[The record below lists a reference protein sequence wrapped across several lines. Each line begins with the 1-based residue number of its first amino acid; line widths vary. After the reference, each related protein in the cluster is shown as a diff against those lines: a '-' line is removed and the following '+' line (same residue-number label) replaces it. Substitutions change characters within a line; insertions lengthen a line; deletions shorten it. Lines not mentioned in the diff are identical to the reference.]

1 MGSPLTFTQFAR
13 ELNSVISTKDRLLV
27 AVSGG
32 MDSVALLHLTY
43 QLQSAHDVYAVHVNH
58 GLRDPSDSEE
68 LFVHSLCES
77 MDIPLAIHGAEDN
90 RRQGESME
98 MWGRRIRHTAFESAQ
113 KEFNCNWILT
123 GHHAND
129 NVETILM
136 HLEDGCGI
144 EGLRGIPVQN
154 GKILRPLLPFSRK
167 DIFDYVQVNGLFY
180 VEDESNRDTSIR
192 RNHIRHNI
200 VTPWESQV
208 PTLISRFNQL
218 ADKATRAVQRMN
230 EVIGSLPEKEK
241 SGKSQLII
249 DDDVIK
255 IFSGNQKV
263 RLFKKLIGETETAWR
278 RHHWTSLERWIT
290 TAKTGSIFQVNG
302 KWFILRDRN
311 QWLLKKK
318 TLGHDG
324 YRLTINHVSKFTK
337 PSERTKEII
346 DGSSIKDKNI
356 QLRKWKAGDQF
367 QPLGMDGTKKVSDL
381 LIDEKVD
388 RFTKENQLVVTA
400 DGKIIW
406 VCGKRISETAKV
418 TEKTIE
424 FMELSLERELG

>member
-1 MGSPLTFTQFAR
+1 M
-13 ELNSVISTKDRLLV
+13 
-27 AVSGG
+27 
-32 MDSVALLHLTY
+32 
-43 QLQSAHDVYAVHVNH
+43 
-58 GLRDPSDSEE
+58 
-68 LFVHSLCES
+68 
-77 MDIPLAIHGAEDN
+77 
-90 RRQGESME
+90 
-98 MWGRRIRHTAFESAQ
+98 
-113 KEFNCNWILT
+113 
-123 GHHAND
+123 
-129 NVETILM
+129 
-136 HLEDGCGI
+136 
-144 EGLRGIPVQN
+144 
-154 GKILRPLLPFSRK
+154 
-167 DIFDYVQVNGLFY
+167 
-180 VEDESNRDTSIR
+180 
-192 RNHIRHNI
+192 
-200 VTPWESQV
+200 
-208 PTLISRFNQL
+208 
-218 ADKATRAVQRMN
+218 
-230 EVIGSLPEKEK
+230 
-241 SGKSQLII
+241 
-249 DDDVIK
+249 
-255 IFSGNQKV
+255 
-263 RLFKKLIGETETAWR
+263 
-278 RHHWTSLERWIT
+278 ERWIT